1 MLRAAGGGLRSPKVG
16 DWGQVIHT
24 RFSKQMRFLLHCIG
38 GPIPLPSQAMQPLD
52 HLSLNLFIVVCE
64 EGTIARAGERAFMA
78 PSAVSK
84 RISDIEARFGT
95 ALLKRSKRG
104 VEPTPAGLAL
114 LRHARGNHSMGAAGF
129 SCDRD
134 FDLRGLRGF
143 FSGRLPGL
151 SCQR

>member
-64 EGTIARAGERAFMA
+64 EGTIWSVGSFASSYF
-78 PSAVSK
+78 K
-84 RISDIEARFGT
+84 
-95 ALLKRSKRG
+95 LLLTNRG
-104 VEPTPAGLAL
+104 SMILSEL
-114 LRHARGNHSMGAAGF
+114 L
-129 SCDRD
+129 
-134 FDLRGLRGF
+134 LL
-143 FSGRLPGL
+143 L
-151 SCQR
+151 